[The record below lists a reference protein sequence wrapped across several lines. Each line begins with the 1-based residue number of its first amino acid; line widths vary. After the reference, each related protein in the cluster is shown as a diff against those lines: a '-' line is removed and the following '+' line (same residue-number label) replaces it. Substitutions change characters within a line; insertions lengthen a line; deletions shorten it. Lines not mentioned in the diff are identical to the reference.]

1 MNPAPPP
8 AGAPDRLRGIAFMLL
23 AMLLLACMDTVSK
36 KLTADYAVAQILWVR
51 FLIFAAFAL
60 YMARRVGLGA
70 GLRSARPGL
79 QVARSLLLVAEIGVF
94 VLAFRYL
101 PLAETHAVAATSPLI
116 VTALA
121 VPILGERVGLRRWA
135 AVLAGFVGALI
146 IIRPGLAA
154 FGAPFLLPLV
164 GAVMF
169 AVYQIMLRGLGRTDR
184 PETTVLYSGL
194 VGAVV
199 LTLVAPPFWRPPD
212 AEGWALLIL
221 AGLLGTAAHVVLIK
235 AFAIAPA
242 AALQPFSYALL
253 LFATIFGYLVFADLP
268 DPWTVLGGAL
278 VIGGGLYALYRESRR
293 RSAA

>member
-1 MNPAPPP
+1 MNKGAPQ
-8 AGAPDRLRGIAFMLL
+8 AGATDRLRGIALMLL
-23 AMLLLACMDTVSK
+23 AMLLLACMDAVSK
-36 KLTADYAVAQILWVR
+36 KLAADYAVAQILWVR
-51 FLIFAAFAL
+51 FLVFAAFAL
-60 YMARRVGLGA
+60 YMARNI
-70 GLRSARPGL
+70 GLRSGLRSTRPLL
-79 QVARSLLLVAEIGVF
+79 QIARSLLLVAEIGVF

-135 AVLAGFVGALI
+135 AVLAGFVGALV

-154 FGAPFLLPLV
+154 FGTPFLLPLI

-169 AVYQIMLRGLGRTDR
+169 AVYQIMLRSLGQTDR
-184 PETTVLYSGL
+184 AETTVLYSGL

-221 AGLLGTAAHVVLIK
+221 AGLLGTAAHVTLIR
-235 AFAIAPA
+235 AFAVAPA

-253 LFATIFGYLVFADLP
+253 LFATVIGYLVFDDLP
-268 DPWTVLGGAL
+268 DPWTILGGAL
-278 VIGGGLYALYRESRR
+278 VVGGGLYTLYRESLRR
-293 RSAA
+293 ADN